1 MSGIFMMMIG
11 IAGSGKSYHAA
22 QLAKESNAIIVS
34 SDAIRGELFGD
45 ENDQNHNAQ
54 VFEEVHRR
62 VLAALREGRNV
73 IYDATNLSAKR
84 RKAFL
89 TQVPAGVF
97 KSAYLIATDYDLILK
112 QNASRERKV
121 PEDVIRSMYLRLQM
135 PRKSEGWDRIVFI
148 RNDRNTSTIESA
160 MRACVGF
167 DQDNPH
173 HSALLDDHMKQAE
186 EYVACHAE
194 EYGINGYNY
203 LITKTAA
210 KYHDIGKPDCKTYK
224 LWSGKIDDHA
234 HYYGHADV
242 GAYIAACVECPF
254 GNDIVDRMCW
264 KLVIMMIQYHMDC
277 YADKNW
283 LDKIEKVEGYEFRR
297 MMELLHEGDKN
308 GH

>member
-22 QLAKESNAIIVS
+22 RLAKESNAIIVS

-121 PEDVIRSMYLRLQM
+121 PENVIRSMYLRLQM
-135 PRKSEGWDRIVFI
+135 PRKSEGWDSITYCCNQNNKSNLISVF
-148 RNDRNTSTIESA
+148 EP
-160 MRACVGF
+160 CLKF

-173 HSALLDDHMKQAE
+173 HSATLDEHMYRAAD
-186 EYVACHAE
+186 YVAHHAH
-194 EYGINGYNY
+194 EYDLRGFVSATVYI
-203 LITKTAA
+203 AA
-210 KYHDIGKPDCKTYK
+210 LFHDIGKPMCKTYK
-224 LWSGKIDDHA
+224 LWSGKVDDHA

-242 GAYIAACVECPF
+242 GAYMIACLLKDVPESDY
-254 GNDIVDRMCW
+254 NYWITIL
-264 KLVIMMIQYHMDC
+264 KLIQYHMDC
-277 YADKNW
+277 YADEKW
-283 LDKIEKVEGYEFRR
+283 LDKIEKVEGKRFRG
-297 MMELLHEGDKN
+297 MLELLHEGDKN